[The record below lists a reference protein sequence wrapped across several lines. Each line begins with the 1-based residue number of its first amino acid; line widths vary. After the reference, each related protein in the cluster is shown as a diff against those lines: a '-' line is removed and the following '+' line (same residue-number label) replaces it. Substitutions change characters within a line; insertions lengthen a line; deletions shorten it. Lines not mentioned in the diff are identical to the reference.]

1 MKGIRIRWTDTD
13 KAIIQAEFAMT
24 PNADLAK
31 RFGCSVG
38 AIKNL
43 AMQLGLRKS
52 EAYLFRDKIQ
62 ANGKTRRNWT
72 EAEREMI
79 RTEFSDMT
87 SDTLAAKLNRTVAS
101 VNQQAAL
108 MGVKK
113 SAAHLSSDLGGR
125 FSKCQVLG
133 YEHRFKKGQ
142 LPINKGKK
150 QTDYM
155 TPEAI
160 ERTQKTRFQKGSD
173 NGKQLPIGTIT
184 ILNGKNGKV
193 KIIILGNGIRA
204 HLNRYTWSQAN
215 GEIPKGMII
224 VHKDK
229 DPMNCDLENLEMI
242 SKAENMRRNSVL
254 NLPPEIKEA
263 TYDIGKLTRKINFL
277 TKKSKRNG
285 EES

>member
-24 PNADLAK
+24 PNAEIAQ

-72 EAEREMI
+72 EAEREII

-142 LPINKGKK
+142 PAINKGKK
-150 QTDYM
+150 QPDYM

-160 ERTQKTRFQKGSD
+160 ERTKKTRFQKGSD

-193 KIIILGNGIRA
+193 KVIILGNGKRA
-204 HLNRYTWSQAN
+204 YLNRHTWAQAN

-242 SKAENMRRNSVL
+242 SKAENMRRNSMI
-254 NLPPEIKEA
+254 NMPPELKETA
-263 TYDIGKLTRKINFL
+263 YMLITLKSTITRQ
-277 TKKSKRNG
+277 TKKRKRN
-285 EES
+285 EQ